1 MKIKLSVMDDFFE
14 TFRLNIKFYRGERNF
29 SQRDLAIQA
38 DCTDGM
44 IGQIE
49 AGRTKPSFDMIVKL
63 ANALN
68 VHPADLFLRD
78 ASKAQGQLEDLL
90 NELCSKDL
98 PAIIEKKFSVSLK
111 K

>member
-1 MKIKLSVMDDFFE
+1 MEDFFE
-14 TFRLNIKFYRGERNF
+14 PFRFNIKFHRSERNI
-29 SQRDLAIQA
+29 SQRELAIQA

-63 ANALN
+63 ANALK

-78 ASKAQGQLEDLL
+78 ASKSQEKVSELL
-90 NELCSKDL
+90 SELCSQDI
-98 PAIIEKKFSVSLK
+98 PEIIEKKFSISLK
-111 K
+111 N

>member
-1 MKIKLSVMDDFFE
+1 MKKIIEPLRF
-14 TFRLNIKFYRGERNF
+14 NIKFYRSERNI
-29 SQRDLAIQA
+29 SQRELAIQA

-63 ANALN
+63 ANALK

-78 ASKAQGQLEDLL
+78 ASKSQEKVSELL
-90 NELCSKDL
+90 SELCSQDI
-98 PAIIEKKFSVSLK
+98 PEIIEKKFSISLK
-111 K
+111 N

>member
-1 MKIKLSVMDDFFE
+1 MEDFFE
-14 TFRLNIKFYRGERNF
+14 PFRFNIKFYRSERNI
-29 SQRDLAIQA
+29 SQRELAIQA

-63 ANALN
+63 ANALK

-78 ASKAQGQLEDLL
+78 ASKSQEKVSELL
-90 NELCSKDL
+90 SELCSHDI
-98 PAIIEKKFSVSLK
+98 PEIIEKKFSISLK
-111 K
+111 N

>member
-1 MKIKLSVMDDFFE
+1 MDDFFE
-14 TFRLNIKFYRGERNF
+14 IFRLNIKFYRGERSF

-49 AGRTKPSFDMIVKL
+49 AGRTKPSFDMIIKL
-63 ANALN
+63 ANALS

-78 ASKAQGQLEDLL
+78 ASKTQGNIENTLSEICFQ
-90 NELCSKDL
+90 ELPK
-98 PAIIEKKFSVSLK
+98 IIEKKFSVSLK
-111 K
+111 SKQIE

>member
-1 MKIKLSVMDDFFE
+1 MEDFFE
-14 TFRLNIKFYRGERNF
+14 TFRFNIKFYRGERNF

-49 AGRTKPSFDMIVKL
+49 SGKSKPSFDMIVKL

-78 ASKAQGQLEDLL
+78 ASKAQGNISNLL
-90 NELCSKDL
+90 GELCFQDL
-98 PAIIEKKFSVSLK
+98 PGIIEKKFSVSIK
-111 K
+111 TKQTK

>member
-1 MKIKLSVMDDFFE
+1 MEDFFE
-14 TFRLNIKFYRGERNF
+14 PFRFNIKFYRSERNI
-29 SQRDLAIQA
+29 SQRELAIQA

-63 ANALN
+63 ANALK

-78 ASKAQGQLEDLL
+78 ASKSQEKVSELL
-90 NELCSKDL
+90 SELFSQDI
-98 PAIIEKKFSVSLK
+98 PEIIEKKFSISLK
-111 K
+111 N

>member
-1 MKIKLSVMDDFFE
+1 MEEFFE
-14 TFRLNIKFYRGERNF
+14 IFRLNIKHYRGEKNY

-49 AGRTKPSFDMIVKL
+49 AGRTKPSFEMIIKL
-63 ANALN
+63 ANALE

-78 ASKAQGQLEDLL
+78 ASKTRGNISNLLE
-90 NELCSKDL
+90 ELCYQDL
-98 PAIIEKKFSVSLK
+98 PAIIENKFSVSLK
-111 K
+111 NKQ

>member
-1 MKIKLSVMDDFFE
+1 MEDFFE
-14 TFRLNIKFYRGERNF
+14 PFRFNIKFYRSERNI
-29 SQRDLAIQA
+29 SQRELSIQA

-63 ANALN
+63 ANALK

-78 ASKAQGQLEDLL
+78 ASKSQEKVSELL
-90 NELCSKDL
+90 SELCSQDI
-98 PAIIEKKFSVSLK
+98 PEIIEKKFSISLK
-111 K
+111 N

>member
-1 MKIKLSVMDDFFE
+1 MDDFFE

-49 AGRTKPSFDMIVKL
+49 AGRTKPSFDMIIKL
-63 ANALN
+63 ANALG

-78 ASKAQGQLEDLL
+78 ASKSQGHIADLL
-90 NELCSKDL
+90 SELCREDF

-111 K
+111 KQ

>member
-1 MKIKLSVMDDFFE
+1 MEDFFE
-14 TFRLNIKFYRGERNF
+14 PFRFNIKFYRSERNI
-29 SQRDLAIQA
+29 SQRELAIQA

-63 ANALN
+63 ANALK

-78 ASKAQGQLEDLL
+78 ASKSQEKVSELL
-90 NELCSKDL
+90 SELCSQDI
-98 PAIIEKKFSVSLK
+98 PEIIEKKFSISLK
-111 K
+111 N

>member
-1 MKIKLSVMDDFFE
+1 MEDLFE
-14 TFRLNIKFYRGERNF
+14 IFRFNIKYYRSERNY

-63 ANALN
+63 SNALD

-78 ASKAQGQLEDLL
+78 ASKIQEKLESLL
-90 NELCSKDL
+90 GELCFQDL
-98 PAIIEKKFSVSLK
+98 PKIIEKKFSVSLK
-111 K
+111 SRPLQDL

>member
-1 MKIKLSVMDDFFE
+1 MEDFFE
-14 TFRLNIKFYRGERNF
+14 PFRFNIKFYRTERNI
-29 SQRDLAIQA
+29 SQRELAIQA

-63 ANALN
+63 ANALK

-78 ASKAQGQLEDLL
+78 ASKSQEKVSELL
-90 NELCSKDL
+90 SELCSQDI
-98 PAIIEKKFSVSLK
+98 PEIIEKKFSISLK
-111 K
+111 N